1 MKLFHHL
8 LSLPTL
14 FFFFFFFFC
23 FLQETVSIG
32 PLQLTHP
39 FDPLTKQEIT
49 LIQTIVLNKYPTKTN
64 HVKFH
69 YVGLDDP
76 EKATVLKWVSTGAA
90 TTRNAFVIAIINSQV
105 HELTINLRS
114 SRVLSDKIHSGN
126 GFPTLTVDEQ
136 SDALQLP
143 FKHGP
148 FVESI
153 KKRGLNLSEVVCS
166 GFTVGWYGET
176 QSNKR
181 VLRIECFMKE
191 ETANIY
197 VRPINGIT
205 ILADLEQMKIID
217 YHDNAVEPVPKAENT
232 EYRASHLKPPFGPR
246 LHSFASYQPDGSGF
260 TIKGH
265 SVRYI
270 SK

>member
-1 MKLFHHL
+1 MKLLLHI

-14 FFFFFFFFC
+14 FFFCC
-23 FLQETVSIG
+23 FLHGGVSLA

-39 FDPLTKQEIT
+39 LDPLTKQEIT
-49 LIQTIVLNKYPTKTN
+49 LIQTIVLNKYPTKANTI
-64 HVKFH
+64 KFH

-76 EKATVLKWVSTGAA
+76 EKATVLKWVSTGAQ
-90 TTRNAFVIAIINSQV
+90 TTRNAFVIAIINSEV

-114 SRVLSDKIHSGN
+114 SEVVSDNIHGGN
-126 GFPTLTVDEQ
+126 GFPTLTVAEQ
-136 SDALQLP
+136 SEALQLP

-153 KKRGLNLSEVVCS
+153 KKRGLNMSEVVCS
-166 GFTVGWYGET
+166 GFTVGWYGE
-176 QSNKR
+176 SESKR

-191 ETANIY
+191 GTANIY

-205 ILADLEQMKIID
+205 IVADLEQMKIVD
-217 YHDNAVEPVPKAENT
+217 YHDNDVVTVPKVENT
-232 EYRASHLKPPFGPR
+232 EYRASHLKPPFGPK
-246 LHSFASYQPDGSGF
+246 LHSFASHQPQGSGF
-260 TIKGH
+260 SIKGH

-270 SK
+270 KEKLLLI